1 MLAIF
6 QHAGKALPTVI
17 TNMREYFSMLDSHV
31 SVDICV
37 KSAPK
42 ATYLT
47 HEEIFTFVKGD
58 LA

>member
-47 HEEIFTFVKGD
+47 HEEIFAFVKGD